1 MLDLSDLNDAIVAV
15 SAADTNTALASELDT
30 LIADLV
36 ALRAAQKK
44 YQANTTGTG
53 NDTELLR
60 LATAFVRT
68 IQA

>member
-1 MLDLSDLNDAIVAV
+1 MLDLSDLNDAIGAV
-15 SAADTNTALASELDT
+15 SAADTNTALGSELDT
-30 LIADLV
+30 LIADLL
-36 ALRAAQKK
+36 ALRAARLK
-44 YQANTTGTG
+44 YLANTSGSG